1 MAGQLEGKTVIVTG
15 AARGLGRE
23 YAERMASEGAEIVVG
38 DVRDCTDTVQSIVNA
53 GGRATS
59 VALDVTDMDSCTT
72 MAETAISEYGKVDVL
87 VNNAALYGDIS
98 GGRFDQIPDDQWDK
112 VMKVNI
118 KGIWHCCKACVPHI
132 RSAGGG
138 SIVNISSLAATYGM
152 PYALDYAMSKA
163 AVIGMTRSLAR
174 ELGRDWI
181 RVNSVAPSAVLT
193 EGTEDYMGE
202 KREKAL
208 AVIAGNQ
215 SLRANL
221 EPQDMVG
228 TILFLVSDASR
239 FVTGQTIMV
248 DGGTTLL

>member
-1 MAGQLEGKTVIVTG
+1 MQLNDKTVVVTG
-15 AARGLGRE
+15 GARGLGRAYCE
-23 YAERMASEGAEIVVG
+23 SLAAEGANVVAA
-38 DVRDCTDTVQSIVNA
+38 VIRDTQETVDSVTSA
-53 GGRATS
+53 GGSAIG
-59 VALDVTDMDSCTT
+59 VDLDVAQMDSCEA
-72 MAETAISEYGKVDVL
+72 MAQAAVESFGGIDSL
-87 VNNAALYGDIS
+87 INNAALYGDIS
-98 GGRFDQIPDDQWDK
+98 GGRFDQIPDEQWNK
-112 VMKVNI
+112 VMNVNI
-118 KGIWHCCKACVPHI
+118 KGIWQCCKACVPHI
-132 RSAGGG
+132 RTAGGG
-138 SIVNISSLAATYGM
+138 TIVNISSLAATYGM

-221 EPQDMVG
+221 EPKDMVG

-239 FVTGQTIMV
+239 FITGQTIMV